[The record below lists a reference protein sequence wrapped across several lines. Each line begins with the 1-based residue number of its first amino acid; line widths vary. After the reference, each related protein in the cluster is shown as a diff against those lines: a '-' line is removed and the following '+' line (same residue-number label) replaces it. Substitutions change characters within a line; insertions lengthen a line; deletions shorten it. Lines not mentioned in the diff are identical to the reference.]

1 MKSSLPAIEKHSE
14 YYFLLSQDHPEMSY
28 TEMVSIL
35 KSIDRNYRLLYIEP
49 GLAIIRFNSPIEDLG
64 NIAPA
69 YIKEI
74 GISLY
79 IEPLRD
85 GFTPYTAIRSL
96 KMLFKCRSRVDI
108 KIYSLGRRKVA
119 CDYAL
124 IINEIIEDR
133 EKIFSRD
140 LKGVRVRGSEDS
152 WDCPS
157 QISIIAGNIVVIGYP
172 IVTRIKYLKGDV
184 EDRKYMKREDI
195 AFMANIYSYLYS
207 GKGKVFD
214 LFSGY
219 GYILDELCIKAS
231 PKIIIGSDI
240 DPRKVVVSKKVVKH
254 QCPFD
259 LVVAD
264 AMYPPFR
271 RACVDAIISD
281 LPYGR
286 RSKVYSDETLNLPI
300 SFLNRAVDVLSEGSI
315 VILAISLDQF
325 KHLKTFLRNNPYYK
339 LLSFCMQY
347 VHGGLSRVYI
357 ILQFS
362 QKSHHS

>member
-1 MKSSLPAIEKHSE
+1 MKRSPHCIERRSE

-28 TEMVSIL
+28 IEMVSML
-35 KSIDRNYRLLYIEP
+35 KSINRDYRLLYMEP
-49 GLAIIRFNSPIEDLG
+49 GLAIIRFNNSIEDLG
-64 NIAPA
+64 NISPA

-85 GFTPYTAIRSL
+85 GFTPYAAIRSL

-108 KIYSLGRRKVA
+108 KIYSLGRRKLA
-119 CDYAL
+119 CDYTL
-124 IINEIIEDR
+124 IIKEIIEGR
-133 EKIFSRD
+133 EKIFSKD
-140 LKGVRVRGSEDS
+140 LKGIEVRGSEDS
-152 WDCPS
+152 WECPT

-172 IVTRIKYLKGDV
+172 IATRIKYLKGDV
-184 EDRKYMKREDI
+184 EDRKYMRREDI
-195 AFMANIYSYLYS
+195 VFMANIYSYLYN
-207 GKGKVFD
+207 GKRKVFD

-219 GYILDELCIKAS
+219 GYILDELCIRAS

-240 DPRKVVVSKKVVKH
+240 DPRKVAVSKKMVRH
-254 QCPFD
+254 QCTFD

-286 RSKVYSDETLNLPI
+286 RSKVYSDETLKLPI
-300 SFLNRAVDVLSEGSI
+300 SFLNRASDVLSEGSI
-315 VILAISLDQF
+315 VILALSLDQF
-325 KHLKTFLRNNPYYK
+325 RHLKTFLRDNPYYK
-339 LLSFCMQY
+339 LVSFCIQY
-347 VHGGLSRVYI
+347 VHGSLSRVYI
-357 ILQFS
+357 ILRFT
-362 QKSHHS
+362 QKTVTQ